1 MAETDY
7 HRELND
13 WHIELA
19 IVEKALCRVLWE
31 IENEEFGAMGHVL
44 KNRLHDLVET
54 CPFPP
59 SDLVCAQSTGALPIL
74 P

>member
-7 HRELND
+7 HRKLNEWHLELS
-13 WHIELA
+13 
-19 IVEKALCRVLWE
+19 IVEQALGRVLFA
-31 IENEEFGAMGHVL
+31 IEDEEFGAIGHVL
-44 KNRLHDLVET
+44 KGRLHELVET

-59 SDLVCAQSTGALPIL
+59 AELVCAQNPGALPIL